1 MNLLRGWEGG
11 IMPQGKNKSAA
22 GAGTIRKK
30 TVTQKGKTYT
40 YWEARF
46 TVEYDPVTGKQKQRA
61 VTGKTQKEVAQKLR
75 EITAEIDRGTYVE
88 PSKLTLAQ
96 WLERWQAEYLVGV
109 KPSTANLYKECIR
122 LYILPHLGD
131 ARLDKLTGAKI
142 QHFYNGLNH
151 PSKEGQKAICA
162 KSVKNVHGIL
172 HKALQQAV
180 KNGTLRLNPTESC
193 VLPRV
198 VKKEIYPLTKG
209 QMSAL
214 FQLLP
219 GHPHEYLYQIALFTG
234 MREGELLGL
243 PWSCIDFEHNL
254 ITVKQQLQREH
265 KTGGAYALVPPKNGK
280 KRYIPM
286 AASVAKLFALQKQK
300 QDSQRKE
307 MGELWEDTGLVFT
320 NPTGGY
326 LSSRTVYDCFKRLV
340 KKIGAPNARVHDLRH
355 TYAVAC
361 IESGVDIKTLQE
373 NLGHATASFTLE
385 VYGHVSRQMQL
396 NSATRLETFI
406 QGVYS
411 GKNVPTNAE
420 VVPIL

>member
-1 MNLLRGWEGG
+1 
-11 IMPQGKNKSAA
+11 MPRNNKTKSAS
-22 GAGTIRKK
+22 GAGSIRKI
-30 TVTQKGKTYT
+30 TVTQKGKDYT

-46 TVEYDPVTGKQKQRA
+46 TVSYDPVTGKQKQRA

-75 EITAEIDRGTYVE
+75 EITAEIDRGTYIE

-109 KPSTANLYKECIR
+109 KPSTANLYQECIR
-122 LYILPHLGD
+122 LYILPHLGE
-131 ARLDKLTGAKI
+131 ARLDKLTGATI
-142 QHFYNGLNH
+142 QHFYNELNQ

-180 KNGTLRLNPTESC
+180 KNGVLRLNPTESC

-198 VKKEIYPLTKG
+198 VKKEIYPLTKD
-209 QMSAL
+209 QMAAL
-214 FQLLP
+214 FQILP
-219 GHPHEYLYQIALFTG
+219 GHPHEYLYQIAVFTG

-243 PWSCIDFEHNL
+243 EWSCIDFERNW
-254 ITVKQQLQREH
+254 IVVKQQLQREH
-265 KTGGAYALVPPKNGK
+265 KTGGAYMIVSPKNGK
-280 KRYIPM
+280 NRLIPM
-286 AASVAKLFALQKQK
+286 APSVARLFLLQKQK
-300 QDSQRKE
+300 QEFMRKE
-307 MGELWEDTGLVFT
+307 AGELWEESGMVFT

-340 KKIGAPNARVHDLRH
+340 RKIGAPNARVHDLRH

-373 NLGHATASFTLE
+373 NLGHATAAFTMD

-396 NSATRLETFI
+396 NSATRLESFI

-411 GKNVPTNAE
+411 QKALPV
-420 VVPIL
+420 L

>member
-1 MNLLRGWEGG
+1 
-11 IMPQGKNKSAA
+11 MPRNNKTKSAS
-22 GAGTIRKK
+22 GAGSIRKI
-30 TVTQKGKTYT
+30 TVTQKGKDYT

-46 TVEYDPVTGKQKQRA
+46 TVSYDPVTGKQKQRA

-75 EITAEIDRGTYVE
+75 EITAEIDRGTYIE

-109 KPSTANLYKECIR
+109 KPSTANLYQECIR
-122 LYILPHLGD
+122 LYILPHLGE
-131 ARLDKLTGAKI
+131 ARLDKLTGATI
-142 QHFYNGLNH
+142 QHFYNELNR

-180 KNGTLRLNPTESC
+180 KNGVLRLNPTESC

-198 VKKEIYPLTKG
+198 VKKEIYPLTKD
-209 QMSAL
+209 QMGAL
-214 FQLLP
+214 FQILP
-219 GHPHEYLYQIALFTG
+219 GHPHEYLYQIAVFTG

-243 PWSCIDFEHNL
+243 EWSCIDFEHNL

-265 KTGGAYALVPPKNGK
+265 KTGGSYVIVSPKNGK
-280 KRYIPM
+280 NRFIPM
-286 AASVAKLFALQKQK
+286 APSVARLFLLQKQK
-300 QDSQRKE
+300 QEFMRKE
-307 MGELWEDTGLVFT
+307 AGELWEESGMVFT

-340 KKIGAPNARVHDLRH
+340 RKIGAPNARVHDLRH

-373 NLGHATASFTLE
+373 NLGHATAAFTMD

-396 NSATRLETFI
+396 NSATRLESFI

-411 GKNVPTNAE
+411 QNALP
-420 VVPIL
+420 VL

>member
-1 MNLLRGWEGG
+1 
-11 IMPQGKNKSAA
+11 MPRNNKTKSAS
-22 GAGTIRKK
+22 GAGSIRKI
-30 TVTQKGKTYT
+30 TVTQKGKDYT

-46 TVEYDPVTGKQKQRA
+46 TVSYDPVTGKQKQRA

-75 EITAEIDRGTYVE
+75 VITAEIDRGTYIE

-109 KPSTANLYKECIR
+109 KPSTANLYQECIR
-122 LYILPHLGD
+122 LYILPHLGE
-131 ARLDKLTGAKI
+131 ARLDKLTGATI
-142 QHFYNGLNH
+142 QHFYNELNR

-180 KNGTLRLNPTESC
+180 KNGVLRLNPTESC

-198 VKKEIYPLTKG
+198 VKKEIYPLTKD
-209 QMSAL
+209 QMAAL
-214 FQLLP
+214 FQILP
-219 GHPHEYLYQIALFTG
+219 GHPHEYLYQIAVFTG

-243 PWSCIDFEHNL
+243 EWSCIDFEHNL

-265 KTGGAYALVPPKNGK
+265 KTGGSYVIVSPKNGK
-280 KRYIPM
+280 NRFIPM
-286 AASVAKLFALQKQK
+286 APSVARLFLLQKQK
-300 QDSQRKE
+300 QEFMRKE
-307 MGELWEDTGLVFT
+307 AGELWEESGMVFT

-340 KKIGAPNARVHDLRH
+340 RKIGAPNARVHDLRH

-373 NLGHATASFTLE
+373 NLGHATAAFTMD

-396 NSATRLETFI
+396 NSATRLESFI

-411 GKNVPTNAE
+411 QNALP
-420 VVPIL
+420 VL

>member
-1 MNLLRGWEGG
+1 
-11 IMPQGKNKSAA
+11 MPRNNKTKSAS
-22 GAGTIRKK
+22 GAGSIRKI
-30 TVTQKGKTYT
+30 TVTQKGKDYT

-46 TVEYDPVTGKQKQRA
+46 TVSYDPVTGKQKQRA

-75 EITAEIDRGTYVE
+75 EITAEIDRGTYIE

-109 KPSTANLYKECIR
+109 KTSTANLYQECIR
-122 LYILPHLGD
+122 LYILPHLGE
-131 ARLDKLTGAKI
+131 ARFDKLTGATI
-142 QHFYNGLNH
+142 QHFYNELNR

-180 KNGTLRLNPTESC
+180 KNGVLRLNPTESC

-198 VKKEIYPLTKG
+198 VKKEIYPLTKD
-209 QMSAL
+209 QMAAL
-214 FQLLP
+214 FQILP
-219 GHPHEYLYQIALFTG
+219 GHPHEYLYQIAVFTG

-243 PWSCIDFEHNL
+243 EWSCIDFEHNL

-265 KTGGAYALVPPKNGK
+265 KTGGSYVIVSPKNGK
-280 KRYIPM
+280 NRFIPM
-286 AASVAKLFALQKQK
+286 APSVARLFLLQKQK
-300 QDSQRKE
+300 QEFMRKE
-307 MGELWEDTGLVFT
+307 AGELWEESGMVFT

-340 KKIGAPNARVHDLRH
+340 RKIGAPNARVHDLRH

-373 NLGHATASFTLE
+373 NLGHATAAFTMD

-396 NSATRLETFI
+396 NSATRLESFI

-411 GKNVPTNAE
+411 QKALPV
-420 VVPIL
+420 L